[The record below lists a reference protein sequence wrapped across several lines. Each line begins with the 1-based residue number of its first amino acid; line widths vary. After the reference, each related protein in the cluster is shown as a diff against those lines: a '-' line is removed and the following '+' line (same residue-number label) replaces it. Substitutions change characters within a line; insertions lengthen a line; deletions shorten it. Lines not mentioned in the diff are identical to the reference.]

1 MAEDPKHPV
10 LNVTILTP
18 ERLVYPGKAERVIL
32 PGEQGVFEILPH
44 HKTIRSRLLKGRVV
58 VDRKVLKIRRGVVK
72 AGMNDVTLIVEE
84 AA

>member
-1 MAEDPKHPV
+1 MLEV
-10 LNVTILTP
+10 IIFNQTNV
-18 ERLVYPGKAERVIL
+18 VFKGQAKSVIL